1 MKGTGGTTRRQHGG
15 HVMWYDAQRT
25 GIEAVKAVFSVAVLW
40 GGLFV
45 SGAADH
51 AMIEPFSRVGS
62 DDIVGVWE
70 WVADAAARRPDVG
83 RSLAS
88 LLEIRRGSD
97 GTLSARVLL
106 KDDGRPVVRN
116 VRGVSFEEGRLSLE
130 IDGRAAFRG
139 RISEDGRTIGGTV
152 LLDGRK
158 PASAELWKVDA
169 RRRAQGG
176 IMPLRAT

>member
-1 MKGTGGTTRRQHGG
+1 
-15 HVMWYDAQRT
+15 MWYDAQRT

-45 SGAADH
+45 SGAADQ
-51 AMIEPFSRVGS
+51 AMFESFSSAGA

-70 WVADAAARRPDVG
+70 LVAEATPRRPG
-83 RSLAS
+83 PGNALTS
-88 LLEIRRGSD
+88 LLEIQRGSD
-97 GTLSARVLL
+97 GTLSAHVLL
-106 KDDGRPVVRN
+106 KDDGHPIVRR
-116 VRGVSFEEGRLSLE
+116 VRGVSFEEGRLCLE
-130 IDGRAAFRG
+130 IDGRAAFKG

-169 RRRAQGG
+169 RIGAHGG
-176 IMPLRAT
+176 IVPLRAT

>member
-1 MKGTGGTTRRQHGG
+1 
-15 HVMWYDAQRT
+15 MWYDAQRA

-51 AMIEPFSRVGS
+51 AMIEPFGSFGS

-70 WVADAAARRPDVG
+70 WVAEAAPRRPDVG

-106 KDDGRPVVRN
+106 KDDGRPVVRS

-130 IDGRAAFRG
+130 IDGRAAFKG
-139 RISEDGRTIGGTV
+139 RISEDGRTIGGIV

-169 RRRAQGG
+169 PKRAHGG
-176 IMPLRAT
+176 IVPLRAT